1 MNYRHIFHAG
11 NFADVFKHAVLTL
24 LLKSLVTKD
33 KPFVYLET
41 HAGSG
46 RYDLDAEAARKT
58 NEARA
63 GIGRLW
69 AQRENFPE
77 LADYFS
83 VVKALNLGS
92 APRFYPGSPRLAR
105 TLLRTQDRMA
115 LFELVPEECAR
126 LRDEF
131 ARDDNVQVFCQ
142 DGYGGLK
149 AQLPPRERRGLVLI
163 DPPYETAT
171 GPVLMAGRATEGS
184 RASFSVRGPRL
195 SPIAEAGGDF
205 GRAFEALTLAH
216 ERWATGIFALWYPV
230 KERAPVARLHR
241 ALEASGIRK
250 ILCAEL
256 MLYPEDTAFRLNGSG
271 LIVVNPPWKLD
282 ETLRDLLPRLL
293 AALQGEEHAGR
304 TGVSWLVPE

>member
-11 NFADVFKHAVLTL
+11 NFADVFKHAILTL
-24 LLKSLVTKD
+24 LLKALHAKD

-46 RYDLDAEAARKT
+46 RYDLESEAARKT

-69 AQRENFPE
+69 PQREKFPE
-77 LADYFS
+77 LVDYFS
-83 VVKALNLGS
+83 AVQALNRGGS
-92 APRFYPGSPRLAR
+92 PRFYPGSPQLAR
-105 TLLRTQDRMA
+105 TLLRAQDRML

-131 ARDDNVQVFCQ
+131 AHEPQVQIFCQ
-142 DGYGGLK
+142 DGYAGLK

-163 DPPYETAT
+163 DPPYE
-171 GPVLMAGRATEGS
+171 
-184 RASFSVRGPRL
+184 
-195 SPIAEAGGDF
+195 AGGEF
-205 GRAFEALTLAH
+205 AQAFEALKLAH
-216 ERWATGIFALWYPV
+216 ARWATGIFALWYPV
-230 KERAPVARLHR
+230 KERAPVARMYR

-250 ILCAEL
+250 VLCAEL

-282 ETLRDLLPRLL
+282 ENLRDLLPRLL
-293 AALQGEEHAGR
+293 RVLQDGEHVGR
-304 TGVSWLVPE
+304 TGISWLVPE

>member
-24 LLKSLVTKD
+24 LLKSLAAKD

-46 RYDLDAEAARKT
+46 RYDLESEAARKT
-58 NEARA
+58 GEARG

-69 AQRENFPE
+69 PQRENFPE

-83 VVKALNLGS
+83 AVQALNRGGS
-92 APRFYPGSPRLAR
+92 LRFYPGSPRLAR
-105 TLLRTQDRMA
+105 ALLRAQDRMA

-131 ARDDNVQVFCQ
+131 ARETQVQIFCQ

-149 AQLPPRERRGLVLI
+149 AQLPPHERRGLALI
-163 DPPYETAT
+163 DPPYE
-171 GPVLMAGRATEGS
+171 
-184 RASFSVRGPRL
+184 
-195 SPIAEAGGDF
+195 AGGEF
-205 GRAFEALTLAH
+205 TQAFEGLRMAH

-241 ALEASGIRK
+241 ALQESGIRK

-271 LIVVNPPWKLD
+271 MIVVNPPWKLD
-282 ETLRDLLPRLL
+282 ETLRDLLPRLFR
-293 AALQGEEHAGR
+293 ALQGEERGGR
-304 TGVSWLVPE
+304 AGVSWLVPE

>member
-24 LLKSLVTKD
+24 LFKSLAAKD

-46 RYDLDAEAARKT
+46 RYDLESEAARKT
-58 NEARA
+58 GEARN

-69 AQRENFPE
+69 GSRENFSE

-83 VVKALNLGS
+83 AVATLNRPNTL
-92 APRFYPGSPRLAR
+92 RFYPGSPQLAR
-105 TLLRTQDRMA
+105 TLLRAQDRMA

-126 LRDEF
+126 LRDDF
-131 ARDDNVQVFCQ
+131 ARDDRVQIFCQ
-142 DGYGGLK
+142 DGYAGLK

-163 DPPYETAT
+163 DPPYE
-171 GPVLMAGRATEGS
+171 
-184 RASFSVRGPRL
+184 
-195 SPIAEAGGDF
+195 AGGEF
-205 GRAFEALTLAH
+205 TQAFEGLRLAH

-230 KERAPVARLHR
+230 KERAPIARLHR
-241 ALEASGIRK
+241 AFEASGIRK
-250 ILCAEL
+250 VLCAEL

-271 LIVVNPPWKLD
+271 MIVVNPPWKLD
-282 ETLRDLLPRLL
+282 ETLRDLLPRLH
-293 AALQGEEHAGR
+293 AALQGGEHAGR
-304 TGVSWLVPE
+304 AGVSWLVPE

>member
-24 LLKSLVTKD
+24 LLKSLHAKD
-33 KPFVYLET
+33 KPFAYLET

-46 RYDLDAEAARKT
+46 RYDLESEAARKT
-58 NEARA
+58 GEART

-69 AQRENFPE
+69 PSREHFPE

-83 VVKALNLGS
+83 AVQALNRTNAL
-92 APRFYPGSPRLAR
+92 RFYPGSPQLAR
-105 TLLRTQDRMA
+105 TLLRAQDRMA
-115 LFELVPEECAR
+115 LFELVPEECAW

-131 ARDDNVQVFCQ
+131 ARDDRVQIFCQ
-142 DGYGGLK
+142 DGYAGLK

-163 DPPYETAT
+163 DPPYE
-171 GPVLMAGRATEGS
+171 
-184 RASFSVRGPRL
+184 
-195 SPIAEAGGDF
+195 AGGEF
-205 GRAFEALTLAH
+205 TQAFEALKLAH

-250 ILCAEL
+250 VLCAEL

-271 LIVVNPPWKLD
+271 MIVVNPPWKLD

-293 AALQGEEHAGR
+293 RALQDEERPGR
-304 TGVSWLVPE
+304 AGVSWLVPE

>member
-1 MNYRHIFHAG
+1 MNYRHVFHAG
-11 NFADVFKHAVLTL
+11 NFADVFKHAVLAL
-24 LLKSLVTKD
+24 LLQSLAAKG

-46 RYDLDAEAARKT
+46 RYDLESEAARKT
-58 NEARA
+58 GEARA

-69 AQRENFPE
+69 PQRENFPE
-77 LADYFS
+77 LAEYFS
-83 VVKALNLGS
+83 AVAALNRTNAL
-92 APRFYPGSPRLAR
+92 RFYPGSPKLAR
-105 TLLRTQDRMA
+105 TLLRAQDRMA
-115 LFELVPEECAR
+115 LFELMPEECAR

-163 DPPYETAT
+163 DPPYEAAT
-171 GPVLMAGRATEGS
+171 GPSL
-184 RASFSVRGPRL
+184 VRGPRL
-195 SPIAEAGGDF
+195 SPIAEAGGEF
-205 GRAFEALTLAH
+205 TQAFEALKLAH
-216 ERWATGIFALWYPV
+216 ARWATGIFALWYPV
-230 KERAPVARLHR
+230 KERAPAARLHR
-241 ALEASGIRK
+241 RLTASGIRK

-271 LIVVNPPWKLD
+271 MIVVNPPWKLD

-293 AALQGEEHAGR
+293 RALQDGEHTGR
-304 TGVSWLVPE
+304 AGVSWLVPE